1 MRKIVELWHLFHTF
15 YFIVSSELNF
25 LFLMLLFRST
35 CFAPAEAA
43 VTVWQAKT
51 KDKGGVVYVQ
61 AKGVGNCLLMVET
74 FTEKSQRTR
83 QDVQCVMKKFG

>member
-1 MRKIVELWHLFHTF
+1 
-15 YFIVSSELNF
+15 
-25 LFLMLLFRST
+25 MLLLRST
-35 CFAPAEAA
+35 FAPAEAA
-43 VTVWQAKT
+43 ITVWQAKT
-51 KDKGGVVYVQ
+51 KDKGAVVYVQ